1 MICYIVF
8 FAIGPGSIP
17 WMIVSELF
25 SQGPRPAAVS
35 LAVLVNW
42 SANVV
47 VGQGFPPLF
56 EVDASVV
63 ICWLFLCAGK
73 TRNG

>member
-1 MICYIVF
+1 MVIYIVF

-17 WMIVSELF
+17 WMIVSEFF
-25 SQGPRPAAVS
+25 SQGSRPTAVS

-56 EVDASVV
+56 EVN
-63 ICWLFLCAGK
+63 K
-73 TRNG
+73 